1 MMGGTVYGTI
11 GSENKTNI
19 LKALGAEP
27 IILDVYDVKAFE
39 NGIYNIANEDNRLCT
54 TKAIN
59 ELRWSSDFRVS
70 KE

>member
-27 IILDVYDVKAFE
+27 IILDVYDV
-39 NGIYNIANEDNRLCT
+39 
-54 TKAIN
+54 
-59 ELRWSSDFRVS
+59 
-70 KE
+70 